1 MNISAQTN
9 DTHSSRSPHSDE
21 GLSCL
26 SRRSVILG
34 AAAVIATVSL
44 PEKGL
49 ASTPIAAAGKPSKGN
64 HEKDDDMNG
73 TTDLPETAPTFDP
86 ANFTVVSARTFE
98 DLRVGEVFRAPSRTL
113 TDAHATAFQAVSA
126 DNHPIH
132 YDVEYARRHGH
143 TAPVVHGLQVLAFT
157 APGATLF
164 PQYIGDVFIAF
175 TEASC
180 KFLKEVHAGD
190 TLYSALEIVALTP
203 QGDSGQ
209 VTTRATVHN
218 QRGELVLSGEH
229 KYLLRRH
236 A

>member
-1 MNISAQTN
+1 MNSHT
-9 DTHSSRSPHSDE
+9 E
-21 GLSCL
+21 
-26 SRRSVILG
+26 RRNQPGS
-34 AAAVIATVSL
+34 
-44 PEKGL
+44 
-49 ASTPIAAAGKPSKGN
+49 
-64 HEKDDDMNG
+64 
-73 TTDLPETAPTFDP
+73 FDP
-86 ANFTVVSARTFE
+86 VGFTVVPPRRFE

-132 YDVEYARRHGH
+132 YNVEYARRHGH

-175 TEASC
+175 TDASC

-236 A
+236 G

>member
-1 MNISAQTN
+1 MIKTITNTQTVERMN
-9 DTHSSRSPHSDE
+9 SRTD
-21 GLSCL
+21 
-26 SRRSVILG
+26 RRNQPGS
-34 AAAVIATVSL
+34 
-44 PEKGL
+44 
-49 ASTPIAAAGKPSKGN
+49 
-64 HEKDDDMNG
+64 
-73 TTDLPETAPTFDP
+73 FDP
-86 ANFTVVSARTFE
+86 AGFTVVPPGRFE

-113 TDAHATAFQAVSA
+113 TDAHASALQAVSA

-209 VTTRATVHN
+209 GTTRATIHN

-236 A
+236 S

>member
-1 MNISAQTN
+1 MMKTITNTQTVERMNSHT
-9 DTHSSRSPHSDE
+9 D
-21 GLSCL
+21 
-26 SRRSVILG
+26 RRNQPGS
-34 AAAVIATVSL
+34 
-44 PEKGL
+44 
-49 ASTPIAAAGKPSKGN
+49 
-64 HEKDDDMNG
+64 
-73 TTDLPETAPTFDP
+73 FDP
-86 ANFTVVSARTFE
+86 VGFTVVPPRRFE
-98 DLRVGEVFRAPSRTL
+98 DLRVGDVFRAPSRTL
-113 TDAHATAFQAVSA
+113 TDAHASAFQTVSA

-190 TLYSALEIVALTP
+190 TLYSAIEIVALTP

>member
-1 MNISAQTN
+1 M
-9 DTHSSRSPHSDE
+9 R
-21 GLSCL
+21 
-26 SRRSVILG
+26 
-34 AAAVIATVSL
+34 
-44 PEKGL
+44 
-49 ASTPIAAAGKPSKGN
+49 TP
-64 HEKDDDMNG
+64 
-73 TTDLPETAPTFDP
+73 
-86 ANFTVVSARTFE
+86 R
-98 DLRVGEVFRAPSRTL
+98 
-113 TDAHATAFQAVSA
+113 AFQAVSA

-209 VTTRATVHN
+209 VTTRATIHN

-236 A
+236 V